1 MPDDKNQQFST
12 SEQLNCES
20 QKKNR
25 RFRTLDELQEEYDEK
40 EHDFKD
46 EVNDVWQNLKREI
59 FSIWG
64 MLILSALTLGI
75 LSAIVR

>member
-1 MPDDKNQQFST
+1 MPD
-12 SEQLNCES
+12 E
-20 QKKNR
+20 KKNR
-25 RFRTLDELQEEYDEK
+25 RFRTLDELQEEYNEK
-40 EHDFKD
+40 DHNFKD
-46 EVNDVWQNLKREI
+46 ELKDVWGNLKRQI